1 MLKTAWKHFN
11 PLSKG
16 SSCTL
21 QNPFPKSRC
30 RWWENGLLNSLLP
43 VKLLHQ
49 AAGVHILRTK
59 TMPFKLSMAV
69 GNCTSFDNIKFYN
82 FYHNK
87 TIFILSLIFAASRTY
102 LGFIAICCAHKHI
115 IVSDG
120 HSYVCNTHC
129 LHRSLQCHAK
139 LQIFQSYSKHGGGG
153 EGGCLLVCIFK
164 GTC

>member
-1 MLKTAWKHFN
+1 MVRKRLVEFFAT
-11 PLSKG
+11 SKA
-16 SSCTL
+16 
-21 QNPFPKSRC
+21 FR
-30 RWWENGLLNSLLP
+30 
-43 VKLLHQ
+43 Q
-49 AAGVHILRTK
+49 AAGVYILRTK

-129 LHRSLQCHAK
+129 LQCSLQCHDK
-139 LQIFQSYSKHGGGG
+139 LQIFQSHSKHGGGG
-153 EGGCLLVCIFK
+153 VSLGMHFQGHLLTMCK
-164 GTC
+164 